1 MSSML
6 ETDSLGAMDIKERY
20 FDNQQDLDVYE
31 RLKQLEQA
39 WWKTRKQLIL
49 LKERQMFWFGDNSF
63 MMWLLWQFVSYIV
76 VAMVLMLLS
85 KLLDVS
91 LPLWQ
96 YIALFV
102 IQTLIFVVMFS
113 IKGRIARYLAD
124 KINREDLSREEMLNE
139 MTILAADSLYRDV
152 HARAPISLK
161 QIYRYY
167 DAQFRL
173 ASLHRLLQNEIDAG
187 RLMYG
192 EQKVDA
198 GILPL
203 ELADDA
209 LREYARGIIYKSLI

>member
-161 QIYRYY
+161 QIYRFY

-209 LREYARGIIYKSLI
+209 LKEYARGIIYKSLI

>member
-6 ETDSLGAMDIKERY
+6 KMDRLGAKDIIERY
-20 FDNQQDLDVYE
+20 SDDHQDLSVYE
-31 RLKQLEQA
+31 QLKRREQA
-39 WWKTRKQLIL
+39 WWKTRQKLTL

-63 MMWLLWQFVSYIV
+63 MMWMLWQLVSYIV

-85 KLLDVS
+85 KILDIS

-102 IQTLIFVVMFS
+102 IQTLIFVVMFGL
-113 IKGRIARYLAD
+113 KDRLARHMEY
-124 KINREDLSREEMLNE
+124 KINQEDLAREEMLNE
-139 MTILAADSLYRDV
+139 MMILAADSLYNDV
-152 HARAPISLK
+152 HAKAPITLK

-173 ASLHRLLQNEIDAG
+173 PSLHRLLQKEVDAG

-192 EQKVDA
+192 DQKVDA
-198 GILPL
+198 DILPL
-203 ELADDA
+203 GLADDA
-209 LREYARGIIYKSLI
+209 LKEYARGIIYKSLI

>member
-39 WWKTRKQLIL
+39 WWKTRKHLIL

-113 IKGRIARYLAD
+113 LKGRIARYLAD

-209 LREYARGIIYKSLI
+209 LKEYARGIIYKSLI

>member
-102 IQTLIFVVMFS
+102 IQTLIFVIMFS
-113 IKGRIARYLAD
+113 LKGRFARHLTD

-161 QIYRYY
+161 QIYLYY

-173 ASLHRLLQNEIDAG
+173 ASLHRLLQNEIEAG

-209 LREYARGIIYKSLI
+209 LKEYARGIIYKSLI

>member
-6 ETDSLGAMDIKERY
+6 ETDSLGAMDIKDRY

-113 IKGRIARYLAD
+113 LKGRIARYLAD

-161 QIYRYY
+161 QIYRFY

-173 ASLHRLLQNEIDAG
+173 ASLHRLLQSEIEAG

-209 LREYARGIIYKSLI
+209 LKEYARGIIYKSLI

>member
-6 ETDSLGAMDIKERY
+6 ETNSLGAMDIKERY

-49 LKERQMFWFGDNSF
+49 LKEQQMFWFGDNSF

-113 IKGRIARYLAD
+113 LKGRIARYLAD

-161 QIYRYY
+161 QIYRFY

-173 ASLHRLLQNEIDAG
+173 ASLHRLLQSEIEAG

-203 ELADDA
+203 QLADDA
-209 LREYARGIIYKSLI
+209 LKEYARGIIYKSLI

>member
-1 MSSML
+1 
-6 ETDSLGAMDIKERY
+6 
-20 FDNQQDLDVYE
+20 
-31 RLKQLEQA
+31 
-39 WWKTRKQLIL
+39 
-49 LKERQMFWFGDNSF
+49 MFWFGDNSF

-113 IKGRIARYLAD
+113 LKGRIARYLAD

-161 QIYRYY
+161 QIYRFY

-173 ASLHRLLQNEIDAG
+173 ASLHRLLQSEIEAG

-203 ELADDA
+203 QLADDA
-209 LREYARGIIYKSLI
+209 LKEYARGIIYKSLI

>member
-6 ETDSLGAMDIKERY
+6 ETDSLGAMDNKERY

-63 MMWLLWQFVSYIV
+63 MMWLLWQFVSYII

-85 KLLDVS
+85 KLSDVS

-102 IQTLIFVVMFS
+102 IQTLVFVVMFS
-113 IKGRIARYLAD
+113 LKGRIARYLAD

-161 QIYRYY
+161 QIYRFY

-209 LREYARGIIYKSLI
+209 LKEYARGIIYKSLI

>member
-6 ETDSLGAMDIKERY
+6 ETGNLGANDIDERY

-113 IKGRIARYLAD
+113 LKGRIARYLAD

-209 LREYARGIIYKSLI
+209 LKEYARGIIYKSLI

>member
-6 ETDSLGAMDIKERY
+6 ETDSLGAMDIKDRY

-209 LREYARGIIYKSLI
+209 LKEYARGIIYKSLI

>member
-6 ETDSLGAMDIKERY
+6 KMDRLGAKDIIERY
-20 FDNQQDLDVYE
+20 SDDYQDLSVYE
-31 RLKQLEQA
+31 QLKRREQA
-39 WWKTRKQLIL
+39 WWKTRQKLTL

-63 MMWLLWQFVSYIV
+63 MMWLLWQLVSYIV

-85 KLLDVS
+85 KILDIS

-102 IQTLIFVVMFS
+102 IQTLIFVVMFGL
-113 IKGRIARYLAD
+113 KDRLARHMQY
-124 KINREDLSREEMLNE
+124 KINQEDLAREEMLNE
-139 MTILAADSLYRDV
+139 MMILAADSLYNDV
-152 HARAPISLK
+152 HAKAPITLK

-173 ASLHRLLQNEIDAG
+173 PSLHRLLQKEVDAG

-192 EQKVDA
+192 DQKVDA
-198 GILPL
+198 DILPL
-203 ELADDA
+203 GLADDA
-209 LREYARGIIYKSLI
+209 LKEYARGIIYKSLI

>member
-113 IKGRIARYLAD
+113 LKGRIARYLAD

-209 LREYARGIIYKSLI
+209 LKEYARGIIYKSLI

>member
-209 LREYARGIIYKSLI
+209 LKEYARGIIYKSLI

>member
-6 ETDSLGAMDIKERY
+6 KMDRLGAKDIIERY
-20 FDNQQDLDVYE
+20 SDDHQDLSVYE
-31 RLKQLEQA
+31 QLKRREQA
-39 WWKTRKQLIL
+39 WWKTRQKLTL

-63 MMWLLWQFVSYIV
+63 MMWLLWQLVSYIV

-85 KLLDVS
+85 KILDIS

-102 IQTLIFVVMFS
+102 IQTLIFVVMFGL
-113 IKGRIARYLAD
+113 KDRLARHMQY
-124 KINREDLSREEMLNE
+124 KINQEDLAREEMLNE
-139 MTILAADSLYRDV
+139 MMILAADSLYNDV
-152 HARAPISLK
+152 HAKAPITLK

-173 ASLHRLLQNEIDAG
+173 PSLHRLLQKEVDAG

-192 EQKVDA
+192 DQKVDA
-198 GILPL
+198 DILPL
-203 ELADDA
+203 GLADDA
-209 LREYARGIIYKSLI
+209 LKEYARGIIYKSLI

>member
-20 FDNQQDLDVYE
+20 FDNHQDLGVYE
-31 RLKQLEQA
+31 KLQQLEQA
-39 WWKTRKQLIL
+39 WWKTRQHLIL
-49 LKERQMFWFGDNSF
+49 LRERQMFWFGDNSF

-85 KLLDVS
+85 KLLDIS

-102 IQTLIFVVMFS
+102 IQTLIFVVMFAF
-113 IKGRIARYLAD
+113 KDRLARRLAD
-124 KINREDLSREEMLNE
+124 KINQEDLSREEMVNE
-139 MTILAADSLYRDV
+139 MTILARDSLYPDV
-152 HARAPISLK
+152 HTRAPISLK
-161 QIYRYY
+161 QIYRFY

-173 ASLHRLLQNEIDAG
+173 ASLHRLLQNEIEAG

-198 GILPL
+198 SILPL

-209 LREYARGIIYKSLI
+209 LKEYARGIIYKSLI

>member
-1 MSSML
+1 MSSVL
-6 ETDSLGAMDIKERY
+6 QTDERSAKDINDKG
-20 FDNQQDLDVYE
+20 FDGNQRAELYAQ
-31 RLKQLEQA
+31 LKQREHVWWQA
-39 WWKTRKQLIL
+39 RQQLTL

-76 VAMVLMLLS
+76 VAMVLMSLS
-85 KLLDVS
+85 KLLDIS

-102 IQTLIFVVMFS
+102 IQTLIFVVIFAF
-113 IKGRIARYLAD
+113 KDRLARRLAD
-124 KINREDLSREEMLNE
+124 KINQEDLSREEMVNE
-139 MTILAADSLYRDV
+139 MTILARDSLYPDV

-161 QIYRYY
+161 QIYRFY

-173 ASLHRLLQNEIDAG
+173 ASLHRLLQNEIEAG

-209 LREYARGIIYKSLI
+209 LKEYARGIIYKSLI

>member
-85 KLLDVS
+85 KLLDFS

-113 IKGRIARYLAD
+113 LKGRIARYLAD

-161 QIYRYY
+161 QIYRFY

-209 LREYARGIIYKSLI
+209 LKEYARGIIYKSLI

>member
-6 ETDSLGAMDIKERY
+6 ETDSLGAMDINERY
-20 FDNQQDLDVYE
+20 FDNEQDLDVYE

-113 IKGRIARYLAD
+113 LKGRIARYLAD

-161 QIYRYY
+161 QIYIFY

-209 LREYARGIIYKSLI
+209 LKEYARGIIYKSLI

>member
-6 ETDSLGAMDIKERY
+6 ETDSLGAMDINERY

-39 WWKTRKQLIL
+39 WWKTRKHLIL

-209 LREYARGIIYKSLI
+209 LKEYARGIIYKSLI

>member
-113 IKGRIARYLAD
+113 LKGRIARYLAD
-124 KINREDLSREEMLNE
+124 KINQEDLSR
-139 MTILAADSLYRDV
+139 
-152 HARAPISLK
+152 
-161 QIYRYY
+161 
-167 DAQFRL
+167 
-173 ASLHRLLQNEIDAG
+173 
-187 RLMYG
+187 
-192 EQKVDA
+192 
-198 GILPL
+198 
-203 ELADDA
+203 
-209 LREYARGIIYKSLI
+209 

>member
-1 MSSML
+1 
-6 ETDSLGAMDIKERY
+6 
-20 FDNQQDLDVYE
+20 
-31 RLKQLEQA
+31 
-39 WWKTRKQLIL
+39 
-49 LKERQMFWFGDNSF
+49 MFWFGDNSF

-85 KLLDVS
+85 KLLDIS

-102 IQTLIFVVMFS
+102 IQTLIFVVMFAF
-113 IKGRIARYLAD
+113 KDRLARRLAD
-124 KINREDLSREEMLNE
+124 KINQEDLSREEMVNE
-139 MTILAADSLYRDV
+139 MTILARDSLYPDV

-161 QIYRYY
+161 QIYRFY

-173 ASLHRLLQNEIDAG
+173 ASLHRLLQNEIEAG

-209 LREYARGIIYKSLI
+209 LKEYARGIIYKSLI

>member
-39 WWKTRKQLIL
+39 WWKTRQKLIL

-113 IKGRIARYLAD
+113 LKGRIARYLAD

-161 QIYRYY
+161 QIYRFY

-198 GILPL
+198 AILPL
-203 ELADDA
+203 QLADDA
-209 LREYARGIIYKSLI
+209 LKEYARGIIYKSLI

>member
-6 ETDSLGAMDIKERY
+6 ETDSLGAMDINERY
-20 FDNQQDLDVYE
+20 FDNEQDLDVYE

-113 IKGRIARYLAD
+113 LKGRIARYLAD

-209 LREYARGIIYKSLI
+209 LKEYARGIIYKSLI

>member
-6 ETDSLGAMDIKERY
+6 ETDNLGAMDIKERY

-113 IKGRIARYLAD
+113 LKGRIARYLAD

-203 ELADDA
+203 QLADDA
-209 LREYARGIIYKSLI
+209 LKEYARGIIYKSLI

>member
-6 ETDSLGAMDIKERY
+6 ETDSLGAMDINERY
-20 FDNQQDLDVYE
+20 FDNEQDLDVYE

-113 IKGRIARYLAD
+113 LKGRIGRYLAD

-209 LREYARGIIYKSLI
+209 LKEYARGIIYKSLI

>member
-20 FDNQQDLDVYE
+20 FDNQQDLGVYE
-31 RLKQLEQA
+31 KLQQLEQA
-39 WWKTRKQLIL
+39 WWKTHKHLIL

-96 YIALFV
+96 YVALFV

-161 QIYRYY
+161 QIYRFY

-203 ELADDA
+203 QLADDA
-209 LREYARGIIYKSLI
+209 LKEYARGIIYKSLI

>member
-6 ETDSLGAMDIKERY
+6 ETDSLGAMDINERY
-20 FDNQQDLDVYE
+20 FDNEQDLDVYE

-209 LREYARGIIYKSLI
+209 LKEYARGIIYKSLI

>member
-6 ETDSLGAMDIKERY
+6 ETDSLGAMDINERY
-20 FDNQQDLDVYE
+20 FDNEQDLDVYE

-96 YIALFV
+96 YISLFV
-102 IQTLIFVVMFS
+102 IQTLIFVIMFS
-113 IKGRIARYLAD
+113 LKGRIARYLAD
-124 KINREDLSREEMLNE
+124 KINQEDLSREEMLNE

-209 LREYARGIIYKSLI
+209 LKEYARGIIYKSLI

>member
-85 KLLDVS
+85 RLLEIS

-209 LREYARGIIYKSLI
+209 LKEYARGIIYKSLI

>member
-96 YIALFV
+96 YISLFV

-209 LREYARGIIYKSLI
+209 LKEYARGIIYKSLI

>member
-102 IQTLIFVVMFS
+102 IQTLIFVIMFS
-113 IKGRIARYLAD
+113 LKGRIARYLAD

-209 LREYARGIIYKSLI
+209 LKEYARGIIYKSLI

>member
-49 LKERQMFWFGDNSF
+49 LKEQQMFWFGDNSF

-113 IKGRIARYLAD
+113 LKGRIARYLAD

-161 QIYRYY
+161 QIYRFY

-173 ASLHRLLQNEIDAG
+173 ASLHRLLQSEIEAG

-203 ELADDA
+203 QLADDA
-209 LREYARGIIYKSLI
+209 LKEYARGIIYKSLI